1 MVTFLSYVI
10 HKGLR
15 HHIFFIILDTSN
27 IILLDPRISP
37 LIDNQFPPLL
47 TANGEMD
54 EWVAE
59 RTQECS
65 SHPCPMTREDEELG
79 LDKEQ
84 EEKDVCHGES
94 QGGRGSVLYSSLM
107 EGTWC

>member
-1 MVTFLSYVI
+1 MI

-15 HHIFFIILDTSN
+15 HHIFFIILDTSSL
-27 IILLDPRISP
+27 IFLDPRISL
-37 LIDNQFPPLL
+37 LIDNQFPSLL
-47 TANGEMD
+47 TANGKMND
-54 EWVAE
+54 WVTE

-65 SHPCPMTREDEELG
+65 FYPHPMTGKDEEQG

-94 QGGRGSVLYSSLM
+94 QGGRGRVRCSSLM